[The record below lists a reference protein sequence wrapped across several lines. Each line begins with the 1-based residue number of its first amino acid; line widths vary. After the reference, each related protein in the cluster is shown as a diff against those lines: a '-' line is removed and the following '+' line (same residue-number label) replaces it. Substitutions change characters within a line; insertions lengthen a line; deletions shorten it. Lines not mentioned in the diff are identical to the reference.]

1 METLPCS
8 SQAPFL
14 WDGSFGD
21 GYAKPPPYVDGRHWA
36 IVPLP
41 AAGHQLSHPP
51 CRRLSHL
58 QQQVQQALP
67 GNRLRDAVALSDP
80 LDSRSTNAKS
90 YSTWLWGHRH
100 LRALR
105 SPPAPGL
112 PSRPVLPLCKVPSS
126 ATNPLPPCLS
136 GLRLHRPDPPT
147 PPFLCSNR
155 TSSRGWA
162 HLIVRAGV
170 AVRPTL
176 RSGQPGRTLASG
188 TPRLGH
194 R

>member
-1 METLPCS
+1 M
-8 SQAPFL
+8 
-14 WDGSFGD
+14 
-21 GYAKPPPYVDGRHWA
+21 DGRQWA

-41 AAGHQLSHPP
+41 AAGHQLSHLP
-51 CRRLSHL
+51 
-58 QQQVQQALP
+58 QQVQQRLP
-67 GNRLRDAVALSDP
+67 GNSLWDAAALSDP

-90 YSTWLWGHRH
+90 YPTWLWGHRH

-112 PSRPVLPLCKVPSS
+112 PSHSPCCPSAMSRPPPLILSHTVPLVQGF
-126 ATNPLPPCLS
+126 TV
-136 GLRLHRPDPPT
+136 PT
-147 PPFLCSNR
+147 VVPPPFLCSNR

-162 HLIVRAGV
+162 HLIVRVGV
-170 AVRPTL
+170 AMRPPL

-188 TPRLGH
+188 TPRLGL

>member
-1 METLPCS
+1 M
-8 SQAPFL
+8 
-14 WDGSFGD
+14 
-21 GYAKPPPYVDGRHWA
+21 DGRHWA

-41 AAGHQLSHPP
+41 AAGHQLSRPWRHQ
-51 CRRLSHL
+51 LSHL
-58 QQQVQQALP
+58 PQQVQQRLP
-67 GNRLRDAVALSDP
+67 GNSLWDAAALSDP

-90 YSTWLWGHRH
+90 YPTWLWGHRH

-112 PSRPVLPLCKVPSS
+112 PSHSPCCPSAMSRPPPLFLSHTVPLVQGFTVSTP
-126 ATNPLPPCLS
+126 A
-136 GLRLHRPDPPT
+136 

-162 HLIVRAGV
+162 HLIVRVGV
-170 AVRPTL
+170 AMRHPL
-176 RSGQPGRTLASG
+176 SSGQPGRTLASG
-188 TPRLGH
+188 TPRLGL